1 MDVKQIAKDTAKVM
15 SSYLTYQAMRTVLAQ
30 LSETNPPV
38 AYWLQSFSSKE
49 KIQDG
54 EAYLSALLQENPELA
69 FRLMTVRQSLAEEV
83 TEYLPEMV
91 RSAIAEG
98 NIKHR
103 KEYLERSMTNTTVSD
118 SMPDTEH

>member
-38 AYWLQSFSSKE
+38 AYWLQSFSSRE

-98 NIKHR
+98 NIEHR